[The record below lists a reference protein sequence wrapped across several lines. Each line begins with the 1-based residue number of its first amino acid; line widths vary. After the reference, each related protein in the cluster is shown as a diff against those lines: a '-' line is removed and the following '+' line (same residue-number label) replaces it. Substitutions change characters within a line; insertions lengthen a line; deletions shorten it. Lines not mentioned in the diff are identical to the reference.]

1 MRIAFSKHLLNISQ
15 GGRRQ
20 CGRCQCRCP
29 SVAVAAGVAIAHS
42 WVAAVRAIGAW
53 QDIKAGFWSARG
65 SQLHHRCLNEIG
77 LM

>member
-1 MRIAFSKHLLNISQ
+1 MRIAFSKHLLNVSQ

-65 SQLHHRCLNEIG
+65 SQLHHRSLNEIG